1 MAARRDVKAITAA
14 LADVKAGIRVR
25 AGFRTPRYGDFTV
38 TAEAIAGLERGQL
51 TAGSWLLG
59 TAGKPSK
66 HLQSLE
72 IITVDSAAG
81 APETMEGDS

>member
-1 MAARRDVKAITAA
+1 MAAPRRDIKAITAA
-14 LADVKAGIRVR
+14 LEALKAGQRVT

-38 TAEAIAGLERGQL
+38 TADAVKGLERGQL

-59 TAGKPSK
+59 TSGKPSK

-72 IITVDSAAG
+72 IVPDSPAA
-81 APETMEGDS
+81 ATETEEEP